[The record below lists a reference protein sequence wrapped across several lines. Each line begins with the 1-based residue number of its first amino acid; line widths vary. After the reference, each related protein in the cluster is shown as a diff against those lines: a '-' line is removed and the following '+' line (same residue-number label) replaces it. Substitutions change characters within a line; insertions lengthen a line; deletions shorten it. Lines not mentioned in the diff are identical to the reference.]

1 MKDLNRRKTV
11 IGVVLSLVIIIATCA
26 VVATRRAGAIIAV
39 LRPAVIFTVNPGQT
53 ARLNVIGPSQNNW
66 STGASRRMLL
76 GFDVYRRNGVM
87 PSQVDETSC
96 AKYHMVERQSCEVT
110 LRPGEAASFDF
121 SVPADGV
128 PTQISPVFS
137 IQANDAVGAVGTS
150 DLVPTIE
157 FREGGR
163 TTGFLVL
170 PAIQQVDQRETIGR

>member
-1 MKDLNRRKTV
+1 MKDLNRRKRV
-11 IGVVLSLVIIIATCA
+11 IGVIVSLGIIIAICG

-53 ARLNVIGPSQNNW
+53 AQLNVISPTQNDW
-66 STGASRRMLL
+66 STGASRRMRL
-76 GFDVYRRNGVM
+76 GFDVYRRTEVM
-87 PSQVDETSC
+87 PSQVNETSC

-137 IQANDAVGAVGTS
+137 IEANAAVGAVTTG

-170 PAIQQVDQRETIGR
+170 PAAQQVDQRDDRR